1 MAKKLKRIDRFGLK
15 PGYTIAE
22 KFRVQQLLGRG
33 WEGEVYLVEEIRTG
47 IVRTAKVFFPQRN
60 PGDRTLKSYARRLH
74 KLRQCAIV
82 IQYHAMETM
91 DWGGQRISIL
101 ISEYVE
107 GELLSRFLRHQRG
120 GKLNPFQALHLLHAL
135 TRGIES
141 IHASR
146 EYHGDL
152 HPENIVVQRFGLG
165 FELKLLDMF
174 NWGAPSGENYRHDIV
189 NLIRVFYD
197 VLGGAENYAKQPPEV
212 KEICCGLKRSLILK
226 KFRTAAQLRSHIETM
241 EWQRC

>member
-1 MAKKLKRIDRFGLK
+1 MGRKLKRIDRFGLK
-15 PGYTIAE
+15 PGQLIAD

-47 IVRTAKVFFPQRN
+47 IVRTAKLFFPQRN

-82 IQYHAMETM
+82 IQYHALETM
-91 DWGGQRISIL
+91 TYRGQEISIL

-141 IHASR
+141 IHAAR
-146 EYHGDL
+146 DYHGDL
-152 HPENIVVQRFGLG
+152 HLENIVVQRFGLG

-174 NWGAPSGENYRHDIV
+174 NWGPPSGENYRHDII
-189 NLIRVFYD
+189 NLVRVFYD
-197 VLGGAENYAKQPPEV
+197 VLGGADNYAKQPPEV

-226 KFRTAAQLRSHIETM
+226 KYRTAAQLRSHIETM
-241 EWQRC
+241 EWGRC